1 MGGSGKFTR
10 SQPDEDALV
19 VRIVEKVLTNK
30 DLFNTLFDNL
40 KEHVS
45 AVLTERLEEETRKVQ
60 VLENRVDVLEK
71 QLIDVKINLDNEQQY
86 SRRNNLRF
94 FGVPEV
100 KGESVSDVVIGLID
114 EKLKIKV
121 RRDDIDTCHRLS
133 MRDGAARPIIV
144 KFCRRSVRNEV
155 YRAKPR
161 LKNSKIVIRKDLTKI
176 A

>member
-1 MGGSGKFTR
+1 MNNSIQEEIIFV
-10 SQPDEDALV
+10 SLV
-19 VRIVEKVLTNK
+19 FL
-30 DLFNTLFDNL
+30 
-40 KEHVS
+40 
-45 AVLTERLEEETRKVQ
+45 
-60 VLENRVDVLEK
+60 
-71 QLIDVKINLDNEQQY
+71 
-86 SRRNNLRF
+86 
-94 FGVPEV
+94 

-161 LKNSKIVIRKDLTKI
+161 LKNSKIVIREDLTKDRLAIVKHLLEKYGKRNVFTENCNVFYKFIDKI
-176 A
+176 AKVSSIAEMDFN